1 MGAFPRLSPH
11 TPCTLTQRNKY
22 EAIIAVIA
30 CGKQETFVQAMTAM
44 LP

>member
-11 TPCTLTQRNKY
+11 TPYTLTQRNKY
-22 EAIIAVIA
+22 EAIIVIIA
-30 CGKQETFVQAMTAM
+30 YGKQQAFVQAMTAM